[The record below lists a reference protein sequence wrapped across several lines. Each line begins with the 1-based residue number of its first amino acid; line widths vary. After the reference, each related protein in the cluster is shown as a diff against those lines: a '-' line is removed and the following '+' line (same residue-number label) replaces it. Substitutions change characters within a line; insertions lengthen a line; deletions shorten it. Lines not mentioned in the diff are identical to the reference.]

1 MKRDLTNGSIISL
14 LLAYFKPDDTGKSA
28 PAGV

>member
-14 LLAYFKPDDTGKSA
+14 LLAFSSPDDTVKSA